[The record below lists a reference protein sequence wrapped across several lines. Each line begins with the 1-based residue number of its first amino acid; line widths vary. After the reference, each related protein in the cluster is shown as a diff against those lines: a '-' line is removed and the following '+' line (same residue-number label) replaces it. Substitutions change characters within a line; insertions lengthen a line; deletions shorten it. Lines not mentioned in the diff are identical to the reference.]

1 MNNIIENNDYRF
13 ANGQVSCDLRVNAEA
28 REPET
33 QLDAV
38 NVIEQSPHVARE
50 EFSVPEYR
58 GRDCQRR
65 GSQVT
70 PELIDADER
79 LPGYLREPHLPQLES
94 RRARN
99 FANSLGIADQSKR
112 LSPAVRCF
120 DVQASH

>member
-1 MNNIIENNDYRF
+1 MKNIIENNEDQF
-13 ANGQVSCDLRVNAEA
+13 ANGQVSRDLRVNAEA

-50 EFSVPEYR
+50 EFSVPE
-58 GRDCQRR
+58 
-65 GSQVT
+65 SQVT

-112 LSPAVRCF
+112 LSPACTLL
-120 DVQASH
+120 

>member
-13 ANGQVSCDLRVNAEA
+13 ANGQVSCDLRENSDASES
-28 REPET
+28 ET

-112 LSPAVRCF
+112 LSPACTLL
-120 DVQASH
+120 